1 MSDCSG
7 SCKCGSKANV
17 NAGTKVGANAEMRI
31 DADRPAVKLETVERG
46 TRAERRRSVFDIP
59 GMDCPSEEQMI
70 RLRLGDQV
78 PDGGLI
84 FDLPGRRLTVIHDG
98 DVQAVLERLVPLGF
112 GARLV
117 ESGPIDT
124 RNTDAPVAA
133 NEHAERRVLWWLLG
147 INGFMFFAEFGA
159 GLWAQS
165 AGLIADSLDMFADA
179 TVYALALYAV
189 GRGARGKLRAAHLS
203 GWFQLLLAIGA
214 LLEVGRRMVFGAEP
228 IGLGMM
234 IVAAVA
240 LVANVI
246 CLLLIMRHRH
256 GGAHMRASF
265 IFSAN
270 DVIANLGVILAGAL
284 VLWTSSP
291 WPDWIIGVLIAAV
304 VLNGAIRILR
314 LR

>member
-1 MSDCSG
+1 
-7 SCKCGSKANV
+7 
-17 NAGTKVGANAEMRI
+17 
-31 DADRPAVKLETVERG
+31 
-46 TRAERRRSVFDIP
+46 
-59 GMDCPSEEQMI
+59 MI
-70 RLRLGDQV
+70 RLRLGDSV
-78 PDGGLI
+78 LDGGLI
-84 FDLPGRRLTVIHDG
+84 FDLPARRLTVIHDT

-117 ESGPIDT
+117 ESGPIDP
-124 RNTDAPVAA
+124 NDVSAPVPA

-147 INGFMFFAEFGA
+147 INAFMFFAEFSA

-189 GRGARGKLRAAHLS
+189 GRGAALKLRAAHLS
-203 GWFQLLLAIGA
+203 GWLQILLALGA
-214 LLEVGRRMVFGAEP
+214 LFEVGRRALFGAEP
-228 IGLGMM
+228 LGAAMM
-234 IVAAVA
+234 GVAAVA

-270 DVIANLGVILAGAL
+270 DVIANCGVILAGLL
-284 VLWTSSP
+284 VMMTGSA
-291 WPDWIIGVLIAAV
+291 WPDWIIGVIIAGV